1 MLSKL
6 SRFIE
11 RHLQPAGGAS
21 PVLSDHQ
28 KQLAIAA
35 LLVEVAMADH
45 QFSEAEVQNIG
56 EILKRKFTLSPEELR
71 ELISLAKHETNHATS
86 LHQFTQLINQ
96 YCNQEEKFNLMKAM
110 WEMAYADGN
119 LDKYEDYII
128 RKVADLIY
136 VPHTEFIRAKS
147 VVKANLL
154 TADNL

>member
-1 MLSKL
+1 MLNKL

-28 KQLAIAA
+28 KQLAVGA

-45 QFSEAEVQNIG
+45 QVSETELHNLGV
-56 EILKRKFTLSPEELR
+56 ILERKFALSPDELA
-71 ELISLAKHETNHATS
+71 ELINLAKNETNQATS

-96 YCNQEEKFNLMKAM
+96 YCTTEEKFNLMKAM
-110 WEMAYADGN
+110 WEMAYADGI
-119 LDKYEDYII
+119 LDRYEDYVI

-147 VVKANLL
+147 LIKANLL
-154 TADNL
+154 SAGN

>member
-1 MLSKL
+1 VLNKL

-11 RHLQPAGGAS
+11 RHLLPAGGPA

-45 QFSEAEVQNIG
+45 QFSELELQNINT
-56 EILKRKFTLSPEELR
+56 ILKRKFSLSAVELDD
-71 ELISLAKHETNHATS
+71 LIDLAKHETNHATS

-96 YCNQEEKFNLMKAM
+96 YCTQEEKFKLMKAM
-110 WEMAYADGN
+110 WEMAYADGDLN
-119 LDKYEDYII
+119 KYEDYII

-136 VPHTEFIRAKS
+136 IPHTEFIRAKS
-147 VVKANLL
+147 LIKASLL
-154 TADNL
+154 AKDNK

>member
-1 MLSKL
+1 VLNKL

-11 RHLQPAGGAS
+11 RHLQPAGGVS
-21 PVLSDHQ
+21 NTLSDHQ
-28 KQLAIAA
+28 KQLAVAA

-45 QFSEAEVQNIG
+45 QFSDAELQNLG
-56 EILKRKFTLSPEELR
+56 VILTHKFALSHEELD
-71 ELISLAKHETNHATS
+71 ELINLAKNETNHATS

-96 YCNQEEKFNLMKAM
+96 HCSVEEKFKLMKAM

-136 VPHTEFIRAKS
+136 VPHSEFIRSKS
-147 VVKANLL
+147 LVKAGLL
-154 TADNL
+154 IDS

>member
-1 MLSKL
+1 MLNKL

-21 PVLSDHQ
+21 TPLSDHQ
-28 KQLAIAA
+28 KQLAVAA

-45 QFSEAEVQNIG
+45 QFSEAELDHLG
-56 EILKRKFTLSPEELR
+56 ETLTRKFELTREELD
-71 ELISLAKHETNHATS
+71 ELINLAKNETNHATS

-96 YCNQEEKFNLMKAM
+96 HCSVDEKFKLMKAM

-119 LDKYEDYII
+119 LDKYEDYLI

-136 VPHTEFIRAKS
+136 VPHSEFIRSKS
-147 VVKANLL
+147 LVKAGLL
-154 TADNL
+154 TKN